1 MERIFLRRFLRRA
14 GVQHTGNLL
23 AWVYPLDNGADGR
36 RRLALRLYYVRL
48 AGGLRVSAKMSHW
61 MFAADNPG
69 AICGG
74 GSKLA
79 HGVACLGLFQPARE
93 LAGTDLSAVQHLL
106 VLPLYAVDTVMH
118 LAALRAAAASVEI
131 IFPRGGG
138 IAFP

>member
-1 MERIFLRRFLRRA
+1 MERIFLRGFLRRA

-48 AGGLRVSAKMSHW
+48 TGGLRVSAKMSHW

-69 AICGG
+69 TISGG
-74 GSKLA
+74 GGELA
-79 HGVACLGLFQPARE
+79 HGVARLGLFQPARE
-93 LAGTDLSAVQHLL
+93 PAGADLSAVQHLL

-118 LAALRAAAASVEI
+118 LAALRAAEASIKV
-131 IFPRGGG
+131 IFPR
-138 IAFP
+138 